1 MIKIQGNKKLI
12 VIVSSIAA
20 MLFIGF
26 ARMADHPS
34 NTESN
39 KNNNANS
46 TVHQAFDVASGD
58 TNNEVLKSI
67 VARQQAEDQNNK
79 KLMDEN
85 KQLESINKTMQEK
98 EMKNLKQ
105 YVMQLINDKKLDTNI
120 QNKNNTAASQSEQK
134 LEYPVNVKNSSDSAV
149 ENKAPASVVI
159 TTVSDLSSSNDDV
172 QVLKN
177 SHSKNITTTLNSNVL
192 SGLPSDQQN
201 KKSNKIPYY
210 TIPDGATAGNVAL
223 LSPLVG
229 EVPVNGQ
236 LLSPAFPFKAI
247 ISYKDTK
254 DMFAANGIPLPAG
267 ISGTVIQGY
276 SVGDMSLGC
285 ARAYVMKILFV
296 FRNGHYVIFPKDDHE
311 THGGKNATEVYPDN
325 SIGYLSDPYNNACIN
340 GKYITDAPKVIA
352 SLAVFGG
359 AAGAGS
365 AIAQSQTQTISNIT
379 TGTAGTIFDGDLA
392 KYAGGI
398 ALSEGSKAAL
408 AWYQA
413 RVNDIVD
420 VVFVKSTL
428 NGQPRQL
435 IFNITKTIPIDLNQ
449 TGRTLRHESKSAFS
463 ARDRS
468 LQ

>member
-1 MIKIQGNKKLI
+1 MIKINANKKLI
-12 VIVSSIAA
+12 VIFSVIGVV
-20 MLFIGF
+20 LLIGF
-26 ARMADHPS
+26 TRMAD
-34 NTESN
+34 NTHN
-39 KNNNANS
+39 AKNNINANANS
-46 TVHQAFDVASGD
+46 KTHQAFDVASGD

-67 VARQQAEDQNNK
+67 VARQQAEDQSEK
-79 KLMDEN
+79 KLIDEN
-85 KQLESINKTMQEK
+85 KQLESDNKTLQQK
-98 EMKNLKQ
+98 EMQNLKV
-105 YVMQLINDKKLDTNI
+105 YVKQQIDAQKSDQTPSV
-120 QNKNNTAASQSEQK
+120 KNSTATSQVSQK
-134 LEYPVNVKNSSDSAV
+134 LEYPLNDKSGGATISD
-149 ENKAPASVVI
+149 NKSHAGQMI
-159 TTVSDLSSSNDDV
+159 TTVDDLSSNV
-172 QVLKN
+172 NTAQLIKNVHLKN
-177 SHSKNITTTLNSNVL
+177 SASSLNSAAL
-192 SGLPSDQQN
+192 SQLPSDQNN
-201 KKSNKIPYY
+201 KKADKIPYY
-210 TIPDGATAGNVAL
+210 TIPDGATAANVAL

-254 DMFAANGIPLPAG
+254 DMFAANGIPLPTG
-267 ISGTVIQGY
+267 ISGTIIQGY

-296 FRNGHYVIFPKDDHE
+296 FRNGHYVVFPKDEDS
-311 THGGKNATEVYPDN
+311 HGSKNATQVYPSN
-325 SIGYLSDPYNNACIN
+325 AIGYLSDPYNNACIL

-352 SLAVFGG
+352 SLAMFGG

-398 ALSEGSKAAL
+398 ALSEGAKAAL

-428 NGQPRQL
+428 NKQPRQL
-435 IFNITKTIPIDLNQ
+435 IFNITRTIPIDLNKNK
-449 TGRTLRHESKSAFS
+449 RTLRHESKNAYSAV
-463 ARDRS
+463 DRS

>member
-1 MIKIQGNKKLI
+1 
-12 VIVSSIAA
+12 

-26 ARMADHPS
+26 TRMADHPS
-34 NTESN
+34 NADSN
-39 KNNNANS
+39 KNNNTNA
-46 TVHQAFDVASGD
+46 TTHQAFDVASGD

-67 VARQQAEDQNNK
+67 VARQQAEDQSEK
-79 KLMDEN
+79 KLIDEN
-85 KQLESINKTMQEK
+85 KQLESENKTLQQK

-105 YVMQLINDKKLDTNI
+105 YVSQLIDDKKPDTNAKNI
-120 QNKNNTAASQSEQK
+120 NNTDASQSPQK
-134 LEYPVNVKNSSDSAV
+134 LEYPVNGKIGDSAV
-149 ENKAPASVVI
+149 ESKTAASVMI
-159 TTVSDLSSSNDDV
+159 TTISDLSSSNDSA
-172 QVLKN
+172 QALKN
-177 SHSKNITTTLNSNVL
+177 IHSKNISSHNS
-192 SGLPSDQQN
+192 SQISELPSDQNN
-201 KKSNKIPYY
+201 KKSSKIPYY
-210 TIPDGATAGNVAL
+210 TIPDGATAANVSL

-285 ARAYVMKILFV
+285 ARAYAMKILFV
-296 FRNGHYVIFPKDDHE
+296 FRDGHYVVFPNDDHE
-311 THGGKNATEVYPDN
+311 THGGKNATEVYPNN

-428 NGQPRQL
+428 NHQPRQL

-449 TGRTLRHESKSAFS
+449 TGRTLRHESKNAFS